1 MPGGSGSFAMN
12 PLNSPGEVFDLG
24 LMNPNPSSSKTKD
37 GPVYRISFEVE
48 RETWDLFMEAET
60 KGMLIAA
67 KACVADTMG
76 ENPVQSKPEKGPHG
90 EFARDLVLSGF
101 FNSGK
106 VREYFGGDKAYQD
119 WCRQQRCAL
128 TGLTP
133 CEYAHVRR
141 AGDSGTAYK
150 PKYSGIPLTHEAHAY
165 QHQHGEQACIE
176 HYKVDT
182 KGKTAKEWFD
192 HLAQNFLRTWLLHE
206 LREAVNHDS
215 LTSLAPVEFFTWCR
229 QNDLGDEV
237 PQKLRDHYG

>member
-1 MPGGSGSFAMN
+1 MTPEDFDFMGETKLMGYGESDTSGAWIKLQVQTEDLAKFRG
-12 PLNSPGEVFDLG
+12 LKGEVFETALRNVDR
-24 LMNPNPSSSKTKD
+24 
-37 GPVYRISFEVE
+37 GPVEQPKE
-48 RETWDLFMEAET
+48 D
-60 KGMLIAA
+60 
-67 KACVADTMG
+67 
-76 ENPVQSKPEKGPHG
+76 KGPHG

-106 VREYFGGDKAYQD
+106 VREHFGGDRAYQD

-176 HYKVDT
+176 HYKVDS
-182 KGKTAKEWFD
+182 KGKTPKEWFE
-192 HLAQNFLRTWLLHE
+192 HLAGYYLKEWLISVLKHE
-206 LREAVNHDS
+206 LSLDS
-215 LTSLAPVEFFTWCR
+215 LTNLSPSEFYGWTVL
-229 QNDLGDEV
+229 NDLNGEI
-237 PQKLRDHYG
+237 PNKLSSKYGVQLYCTA